1 MLFAVDE
8 QSTARLTLRKVRV
21 VGEIVDVV
29 SPNFPCI
36 IPEQD
41 ESYSIQ
47 CVVRPFK

>member
-8 QSTARLTLRKVRV
+8 QSTARLTLRNVSV
-21 VGEIVDVV
+21 AGEIVDVI

-41 ESYSIQ
+41 ENYSIQ
-47 CVVRPFK
+47 CVVKPLK